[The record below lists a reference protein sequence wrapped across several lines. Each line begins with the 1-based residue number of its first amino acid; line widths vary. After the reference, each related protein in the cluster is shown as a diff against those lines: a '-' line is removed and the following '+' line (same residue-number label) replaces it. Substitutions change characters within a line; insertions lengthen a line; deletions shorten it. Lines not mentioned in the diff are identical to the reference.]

1 MTFLFRVE
9 AGAGM
14 GLGHLN
20 RSLSLASALKRSGA
34 ESRFALN
41 LIGEKGNC
49 VDHRGFA
56 FSEVTASAWSREDCV
71 FTSGLAQRFEPS
83 AVVVDSRNTPG
94 HYLQW
99 LVEAGHFV
107 VCRDDLGA
115 RLLPCQV
122 VLNGN
127 ADAERLPYDLS
138 RKQTRFLLG
147 PRFAVL
153 PPEFRD
159 MPKRKTSETVRN
171 LLIALGGTD
180 DNNLMPS
187 LIELCDELSG
197 DFTVTVIL
205 GPFFRNR
212 AEILRATQST
222 RKSVTCVDSPSTLF
236 PSMNRADLAVS
247 GGGQTLYEL
256 ACAGCPAV
264 ALEVAPDQA
273 GQMRALE
280 AEGLLRVAGKAGEP
294 GLLAQVREELLGL
307 MNNPSLRA
315 EMAEKGQQ
323 RVDGN
328 GAHRVAQH
336 FVEEMEALER

>member
-20 RSLSLASALKRSGA
+20 RSLSLAAALKRCGV

-41 LIGEKGNC
+41 LLGENKDR
-49 VDHRGFA
+49 VDCRGFA
-56 FSEVTASAWSREDCV
+56 FDKVTVSPWSREDSA
-71 FTSGLAQRFEPS
+71 FTSGLARQCEAS
-83 AVVVDSRNTPG
+83 AVVVDSRNAPG
-94 HYLQW
+94 HYLQR

-115 RLLPCQV
+115 RPFPCQM

-127 ADAERLPYDLS
+127 ADAEQLPYDLS
-138 RKQTRFLLG
+138 SKQTRFLLG

-153 PPEFRD
+153 PPEFWD
-159 MPKRKTSETVRN
+159 MPKRKVSETVRN
-171 LLIALGGTD
+171 LLIVLGGTD

-187 LIELCDELSG
+187 LIELCDDLPG
-197 DFTVTVIL
+197 DSTMAVVI

-212 AEILRATQST
+212 EKVLQAAHLA
-222 RKSVTCVDSPSTLF
+222 RKPVTCVESPATLCDLM
-236 PSMNRADLAVS
+236 SRADLAIS
-247 GGGQTLYEL
+247 GGGQALYEL

-264 ALEVAPDQA
+264 VLEVAPDQA

-280 AEGLLRVAGKAGEP
+280 AEGLIRVAGKTGEP
-294 GLLAQVREELLGL
+294 GLLTGVREELLDL
-307 MNNPSLRA
+307 MSSFSRRS

-323 RVDGN
+323 RMDGK
-328 GAHRVAQH
+328 GAHRVAQY
-336 FVEEMEALER
+336 FIEEMEALAR